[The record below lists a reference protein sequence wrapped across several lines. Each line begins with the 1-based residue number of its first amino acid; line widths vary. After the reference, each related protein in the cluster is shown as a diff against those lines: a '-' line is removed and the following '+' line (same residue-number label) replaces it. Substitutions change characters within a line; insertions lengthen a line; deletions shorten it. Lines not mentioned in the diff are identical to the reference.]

1 MKELCYWISRIYED
15 YCLKY
20 KLTCVSTGG
29 KKCFDDSKRYHEEAP
44 GYTGRVLSKARAKRV
59 EIYIWGLWLVRTL
72 RIPGLHMLPE
82 LWLHLRGAWMTERL
96 CDYDRGYICNI
107 NNDRQKKKTMH
118 TEIVYN
124 SICNNCIMNKILVE
138 LRRLRITGIQ
148 PWNVTA
154 ATTLIIE
161 ENVA

>member
-1 MKELCYWISRIYED
+1 
-15 YCLKY
+15 
-20 KLTCVSTGG
+20 
-29 KKCFDDSKRYHEEAP
+29 
-44 GYTGRVLSKARAKRV
+44 
-59 EIYIWGLWLVRTL
+59 
-72 RIPGLHMLPE
+72 
-82 LWLHLRGAWMTERL
+82 MTERL

-148 PWNVTA
+148 P
-154 ATTLIIE
+154 
-161 ENVA
+161 